1 MYKSGYSCPDMRRL
15 MEAPIVDRIELL
27 LKEKLARLMKASSVN
42 RIELLI
48 KK

>member
-1 MYKSGYSCPDMRRL
+1 